1 MTRDELCRLLKEAA
15 PLAGWD
21 DDSLNAAAV
30 LSSLD
35 VILISVRLFDLYG
48 IRIPSR
54 EMKRGNFLSIDAV
67 WQLCKRIQGGMT
79 T

>member
-67 WQLCKRIQGGMT
+67 WQLCERIQRGMT